1 MYIDVFIL
9 LCVIVIVGY
18 IVYSCI
24 KDNFNPMV
32 CLALVA
38 GMFICFNF
46 GKLPTRTSPS
56 ISDDIYSYID
66 IAKVRDEID
75 TIYTLDRIVNYTE
88 DSYKYSLDKNEI
100 EYDYLNVDKVVD
112 GNLCYLTIEYMFN
125 DKSVLFKEKA
135 IRKQTTVYKVNEDS
149 TLSFITTDS
158 DKDSI
163 LFGLFKGLYW

>member
-46 GKLPTRTSPS
+46 GNFLLEHLLAYLM
-56 ISDDIYSYID
+56 IY
-66 IAKVRDEID
+66 
-75 TIYTLDRIVNYTE
+75 
-88 DSYKYSLDKNEI
+88 
-100 EYDYLNVDKVVD
+100 
-112 GNLCYLTIEYMFN
+112 
-125 DKSVLFKEKA
+125 
-135 IRKQTTVYKVNEDS
+135 
-149 TLSFITTDS
+149 
-158 DKDSI
+158 I
-163 LFGLFKGLYW
+163 LI